1 MSVTANDLAPPLQ
14 DEAYWFSEID
24 LHFLYKPRGGK
35 GQGEGVLFAVVDYFS
50 AGRFFRKH
58 VGCRATFVLRN

>member
-1 MSVTANDLAPPLQ
+1 MILRLL
-14 DEAYWFSEID
+14 YKMRHWFSEID